1 MIMNKRSISIRCLQY
16 LFILMAAAA
25 MQSACAAT
33 AGEAKARLAQNRLNT
48 AVEGE
53 QDVSDIVPMMKQVKT
68 LADKGRLKAA
78 DRLIDDVLTKLKS
91 LIRLQPITITTKKT
105 AGVRQSKPCDHTRL
119 PWQCNGSIYHP

>member
-78 DRLIDDVLTKLKS
+78 DRLIDDVLTEFEKLDTPS
-91 LIRLQPITITTKKT
+91 TDHHHDKKNH
-105 AGVRQSKPCDHTRL
+105 RCS
-119 PWQCNGSIYHP
+119 SIQAM